1 MPAFYADPLAK
12 LREWASA
19 VRSTHPDV
27 WNDLED
33 LAQSFEA
40 WRDACGTS
48 APIDDALEIV
58 RAAPYAKNDSKRPW
72 GYDDTDVVRQAV
84 EITAGVDAALAIL
97 GCGTIDDLVAEDVAT
112 EIRKAA
118 IKAKG
123 LHALIEEIVTAL
135 DLDAPWLE
143 YDSALVAGDLP
154 RFQKWC
160 AAVLASVRR
169 PEAEVIHG
177 QASGLVELANQAEAL
192 RAELAQVKEDLHA
205 VRVVASKRALQL
217 ETIRKAADEPPGYTG
232 GTANA
237 AAVFLL
243 GLPFDEARNFATLA
257 AEQVGAQ
264 FGSAVF
270 AEALAA
276 LGFEIRKVT
285 P

>member
-1 MPAFYADPLAK
+1 MPPCYSDPIGK
-12 LREWASA
+12 LREWADA

-40 WRDACGTS
+40 QGEA
-48 APIDDALEIV
+48 APEGAHVEALAIV
-58 RAAPYAKNDSKRPW
+58 RDVAWRSKSREPRWNDE
-72 GYDDTDVVRQAV
+72 D
-84 EITAGVDAALAIL
+84 VDAVREAIEVAAGTNEALSIL
-97 GCGTIDDLVAEDVAT
+97 GCGSLADLIAEDVAT

-118 IKAKG
+118 IKARG
-123 LHALIEEIVTAL
+123 LHTLIEEIATAL
-135 DLDAPWLE
+135 DLDASWLE

-160 AAVLASVRR
+160 AGVLASVRR

-177 QASGLVELANQAEAL
+177 QASGLVELGNQNVEL
-192 RAELAQVKEDLHA
+192 RAELAQVKEELHA

-217 ETIRKAADEPPGYTG
+217 ETIRKAAAEPPGYTG
-232 GTANA
+232 GIANA

-243 GLPFDEARNFATLA
+243 GLPFDEARNFGTLA
-257 AEQVGAQ
+257 AEQVGAHY
-264 FGSAVF
+264 GSAVF